1 MFVGRRAHIQ
11 VRDALQR
18 VVGMLLKRIPSLLL
32 VPSRQILFL
41 GTRQRIFVGINEQE
55 TDGNEIRLAG
65 DNG

>member
-32 VPSRQILFL
+32 VPSRQILLL
-41 GTRQRIFVGINEQE
+41 GTRQEFLWELMNKRRMVMRFV
-55 TDGNEIRLAG
+55 
-65 DNG
+65 